1 MFGAWV
7 KILKFAGMFF
17 IYLKVTS
24 KLGCARSIYYT
35 LLRSGCNAEQ
45 INSDCINIHALLKR
59 VKLTR
64 PIAPWMHDD

>member
-7 KILKFAGMFF
+7 KILKFAGMLF

-35 LLRSGCNAEQ
+35 LLTGS
-45 INSDCINIHALLKR
+45 S
-59 VKLTR
+59 
-64 PIAPWMHDD
+64 